1 MGFWFFLSSFCPLL
15 QLKNLTSFHDPKIC
29 SVHTRNLP
37 RIHLKFTLAFV
48 VERESDSEAPIPE
61 SSWNNSKNSMSNKRD
76 GKLGPECG
84 KPEWKWAVF
93 VVKNPPKNPVAPPP
107 HILLVESRRTETQ
120 QLTCCCG
127 QWEEGEGGT
136 DSLVKPPQCY
146 PITLQPEGHQD
157 GATLTVGEQRPP
169 EQLYHLTI
177 SLSRH
182 LHCKNGSS
190 HSLAILNT
198 SSS

>member
-1 MGFWFFLSSFCPLL
+1 MWKARVETSCFCCKKK
-15 QLKNLTSFHDPKIC
+15 QN
-29 SVHTRNLP
+29 
-37 RIHLKFTLAFV
+37 
-48 VERESDSEAPIPE
+48 
-61 SSWNNSKNSMSNKRD
+61 
-76 GKLGPECG
+76 
-84 KPEWKWAVF
+84 
-93 VVKNPPKNPVAPPP
+93 KNPMAPPP
-107 HILLVESRRTETQ
+107 HILLVESKSRPAFGESRGTETQ

-157 GATLTVGEQRPP
+157 GTTLRPP

-198 SSS
+198 SYSPKWVFCRGPNTIR